1 MNSFALVYF
10 DKEKRYGA
18 VAVATIKGG
27 CKNVNK
33 GSEVIVLGSTFDPLL
48 AGDLRFFCPVSRSP
62 ALVHKSPAFYLHF
75 NSY

>member
-1 MNSFALVYF
+1 MNSFVLVYF

-33 GSEVIVLGSTFDPLL
+33 GSEVIVLGSTFDPVANEEIEEEWPVKFVKFGKNRL
-48 AGDLRFFCPVSRSP
+48 FCLS
-62 ALVHKSPAFYLHF
+62 
-75 NSY
+75 

>member
-33 GSEVIVLGSTFDPLL
+33 GSEVIVLGSTFDPVANEEIEEEWPTKFVKFGKNRL
-48 AGDLRFFCPVSRSP
+48 FCLS
-62 ALVHKSPAFYLHF
+62 
-75 NSY
+75 

>member
-18 VAVATIKGG
+18 VALATIKGG

-33 GSEVIVLGSTFDPLL
+33 GSEVIVLGSTFDPVAKEEIEEEWPAKFVKFGKNRL
-48 AGDLRFFCPVSRSP
+48 FCLS
-62 ALVHKSPAFYLHF
+62 
-75 NSY
+75 